1 MDYLEL
7 FADWPDT
14 ASFDACAVIFSEQE
28 PADYVF
34 VILSGEVELSF
45 HGESLG
51 VEKRG
56 AIIGEMAVIETAS
69 RSVTATALTPVIAA
83 RLDLQQ
89 FRSMIDKSS
98 EFSLHAMSTLANRLR
113 SADDFIRRKL
123 QTSAD

>member
-45 HGESLG
+45 HGEKLE

-56 AIIGEMAVIETAS
+56 GIIGEMAVIETAS

-98 EFSLHAMSTLANRLR
+98 EFSLHAMATLANRLR

-123 QTSAD
+123 QNSAD